1 MLWEKSVSQE
11 NFQHLLVNSILNFA
25 LLGVL
30 YQCVLH
36 LGLSAKVPSGV
47 LVSWALYCCCWRQG
61 FPTPQVGMRWI
72 LLGLMR
78 SNKSSVPW
86 FPRASSF
93 GKSASLQLENCQRI
107 LIGKAGI
114 FISELPANPMFST
127 DSLVWRRRR
136 SLWAVGNV
144 WWWAWRMGAQFC
156 RRGRRQQFLRYID
169 FVRIAMFRPF
179 FVFFQLSFS
188 TLPTGQERS
197 WFPLVLCWLWLR
209 SSWLVMV
216 PRRSWPFNGREGVQM
231 PPYHWSGWL
240 G

>member
-1 MLWEKSVSQE
+1 MLWEKSISQE
-11 NFQHLLVNSILNFA
+11 NFQHLLVNSTLNFA
-25 LLGVL
+25 LLGGVI
-30 YQCVLH
+30 LH
-36 LGLSAKVPSGV
+36 LRLSAKVPSGV

-86 FPRASSF
+86 FPRGSSF
-93 GKSASLQLENCQRI
+93 GKSASLQLENCQSI

-114 FISELPANPMFST
+114 FFSELPVTP
-127 DSLVWRRRR
+127 
-136 SLWAVGNV
+136 
-144 WWWAWRMGAQFC
+144 C
-156 RRGRRQQFLRYID
+156 FLRIPWFGGEDVLYGPWAMFGGGHEGWAPSFAGGAGGNSSCDID

-179 FVFFQLSFS
+179 FMFFSVVLFHSS
-188 TLPTGQERS
+188 TGQERS